1 MAKVRVYELAKDL
14 NMTNKQLLEKLKE
27 LGIDAKSHMSALGNS
42 DVAAVKQNLLGKKKR
57 SNNEVKVRHSVIRR
71 RKTKTTSQ
79 TDEQE
84 RDEDMDDSFET
95 EESTVKDFADQE
107 GARNVEDG
115 AVAEEPSDELVTQ
128 GSENAPE
135 SKKETDVKRPARK
148 VVSKS
153 SEPAK
158 IIKPAKVEEPPKP
171 EPEPEPEA
179 VAVDVEEKI

>member
-57 SNNEVKVRHSVIRR
+57 SNNEVKVRRSVIRR

-84 RDEDMDDSFET
+84 RDEDMDDSFEA
-95 EESTVKDFADQE
+95 EEPTVKDSADQE
-107 GARNVEDG
+107 GHGIWKMVLLQRSNRRSWLTRAVRMRRN
-115 AVAEEPSDELVTQ
+115 P
-128 GSENAPE
+128 
-135 SKKETDVKRPARK
+135 KKRRM
-148 VVSKS
+148 
-153 SEPAK
+153 
-158 IIKPAKVEEPPKP
+158 
-171 EPEPEPEA
+171 
-179 VAVDVEEKI
+179 